1 MAFRRLSTSSLWHV
15 FNARYSCA
23 SALSPNYRWR
33 SPSNK
38 LIAAASAERTRWDR
52 KAVTFCTSSA
62 PNPKTRDF
70 NRTSDPET
78 WVRSLGLSIPG
89 HSSSVNPFHLVSA
102 DLDIMTRS
110 IRDTV
115 SVLQHPTLD
124 RAASHLLSLNGKR
137 IRPVIVLLMA
147 YASATVSVPPPRPA
161 SLSPSPPIPP
171 VDLCLGPA
179 LLPSQLRLAEIT
191 ELIHAAS
198 LLHDDV
204 IDIADTR
211 RGTLSVNNVFG
222 NQLAVLAGDFLLAR
236 ASVALARLRDCNVV
250 ELLSTVI
257 EHLVRGEVLQMNAG
271 SRQTLHGGIGD
282 ACTVDKSVQD
292 EWYHHPSGVFETYL
306 AKTFFKSAS
315 LIANSCRAVAMLAG
329 HAPHVIDAAYR
340 YGEDVGMAFQLMDDV
355 LDMTAT
361 EETLGKPVM
370 NDVRQGVVTAP
381 ILFAL
386 EKFPDLR
393 SVVDRRCSAQ
403 GDINHVVEFVERADG
418 IGKTK
423 QLARKHIQRAVEA
436 IVDALPPSDYR
447 SALINIADFAYQRK
461 R

>member
-1 MAFRRLSTSSLWHV
+1 MRWEQIGLS
-15 FNARYSCA
+15 
-23 SALSPNYRWR
+23 
-33 SPSNK
+33 
-38 LIAAASAERTRWDR
+38 
-52 KAVTFCTSSA
+52 FCTSSA
-62 PNPKTRDF
+62 ANPKTRDF
-70 NRTSDPET
+70 TRTPEPDS
-78 WVRSLGLSIPG
+78 WVKSLGLSIPG
-89 HSSSVNPFHLVSA
+89 HSSAINPFQLVSA
-102 DLDIMTRS
+102 DLDVMTRS

-137 IRPVIVLLMA
+137 IRPAIVLLMA
-147 YASATVSVPPPRPA
+147 YASAAVPVPPSQSTP
-161 SLSPSPPIPP
+161 LSSTMSISSD
-171 VDLCLGPA
+171 DLGLGPA

-204 IDIADTR
+204 IDVADTR
-211 RGTLSVNNVFG
+211 RGTLSVNSVFG

-257 EHLVRGEVLQMNAG
+257 EHLVRGEVLQMNGGA
-271 SRQTLHGGIGD
+271 RQILNGGIGD
-282 ACTVDKSVQD
+282 ASTIDKSIQD
-292 EWYHHPSGVFETYL
+292 DWYHHPSGIFETYL

-340 YGEDVGMAFQLMDDV
+340 YGEDVGMGFQLVDDV
-355 LDMTAT
+355 LDMTAN
-361 EETLGKPVM
+361 EKMLGKPVL

-386 EKFPDLR
+386 EEFPEIGAL
-393 SVVDRRCSAQ
+393 VDRRCSVQ
-403 GDINHVVEFVERADG
+403 GDTDRLVEFVQRADG
-418 IGKTK
+418 IGKTR
-423 QLARKHIQRAVEA
+423 QLARKHVHRAVEA
-436 IVDALPPSDYR
+436 IVDVLPASDHR
-447 SALINIADFAYQRK
+447 SALINLADFALQRQ